1 MDQEVT
7 GGKPPAAPG
16 DLAAFVKAWRQRM
29 QDEGLEFVQEGE
41 LDPPREVDNRADLD
55 WE

>member
-7 GGKPPAAPG
+7 GGKPSAAPG
-16 DLAAFVKAWRQRM
+16 DLAVFVEAWRQQM
-29 QDEGLEFVQEGE
+29 QDEGVEFVQEGE
-41 LDPPREVDNRADLD
+41 LDPPRDGDSRADLD